1 MFKLMASHIS
11 LKSSLEAYDKVGVRI
26 SKNIRIHQALAGG
39 PENLGCFLDHYR
51 NYIHKARRLRMDQEQ
66 YDVALRDKY
75 EKELREENKMDYIKL
90 KLVELE
96 NNLLNWDDAT
106 AEKVHTTFP
115 NAPKDGT
122 ASIPDPLLAR
132 RLGKPRTNCYKAKP

>member
-1 MFKLMASHIS
+1 MGDLF
-11 LKSSLEAYDKVGVRI
+11 
-26 SKNIRIHQALAGG
+26 
-39 PENLGCFLDHYR
+39 
-51 NYIHKARRLRMDQEQ
+51 
-66 YDVALRDKY
+66 
-75 EKELREENKMDYIKL
+75 ELFEHDSILNEEENASIENFFVDHPEFMYDSKLGLVTDRMDYIKL